1 MNEATDPYCLRPG
14 ESLALLADHPWRR
27 FVVLGDSV
35 AEGLCEPVDGYSDLQ
50 WADRIAAELRAVRP
64 ELAYLNLGVSGLR
77 AREILATQ
85 LEPALAFGADLA
97 LVVGGGNDAFP
108 ATYDAD
114 RVDRELTLMI
124 TTLQGAGA
132 EVMTLGMFDISYSPA
147 VADWLRPGLRQRM
160 RTLSERTAAIAAQ
173 LGTIHVQLTDHP
185 LSTDPSLYSSD
196 GRHGNARSDAV
207 ATAETVRAI
216 GRRLKAPATDR
227 SSAHPGRR

>member
-14 ESLALLADHPWRR
+14 ESLELLEDHPWRR

-64 ELAYLNLGVSGLR
+64 DLAYLNLGVSGLR
-77 AREILATQ
+77 TREILATQ
-85 LEPALAFGADLA
+85 LEPALAFGPDLA

-147 VADWLRPGLRQRM
+147 VVDWLRPGLRQRM
-160 RTLSERTAAIAAQ
+160 RTLSDRTAAIAEQ
-173 LGTIHVQLTDHP
+173 LGTIHIHLTDHP
-185 LSTDPSLYSSD
+185 LSTDPSLYSRD

-207 ATAETVRAI
+207 ATAETLRAI
-216 GRRLKAPATDR
+216 GRRLKGPAADR